1 MLLLIQ
7 ERQGI
12 VNFKEVKMMRFTK
25 ELVDELADKLLIGL
39 SAEENQLVLEEFDAI
54 DADMNLIHELADIK
68 KVEPLTHPFM
78 LEEVKLRAD
87 DEVLELKQ
95 EEVLQNA
102 EVKNL
107 TSVIV
112 PKVVGE

>member
-1 MLLLIQ
+1 MH
-7 ERQGI
+7 
-12 VNFKEVKMMRFTK
+12 FTK
-25 ELVDELADKLLIGL
+25 ELVDELADRLLIGL
-39 SAEENQLVLEEFDAI
+39 SAEENKMVLEEFDEI
-54 DADMNLIHELADIK
+54 DADMNLINEIADIE
-68 KVEPLTHPFM
+68 KVEPLTHPFC
-78 LEEVKLRAD
+78 LEDVSLRSD
-87 DEVLELKQ
+87 DEVFELTQ